1 MRGPAAQV
9 LQCLRGQVPEIA
21 DWQAVLLTAN
31 ENWLVPAIYVALD
44 RSARLELLPE
54 DVRSFLTFIHSRNC
68 ERNARLLKQLEEI
81 LLAFNRAGIEPT
93 LMKGTIHLFTAP
105 PERFGARMMADL
117 DLMLSRAELPV
128 AEACLRE
135 LGRKRI
141 GGLGWG
147 RKTDVGC
154 VDLHYPPGA
163 LAEYFPSIDA
173 LTARAERCERNG
185 ATARIPS
192 PAQRAAHIV
201 VHDLIKDGDWWLG
214 KLDLRHALE
223 LAELIDVPPGLDWPA
238 LLHAMPDELSRSALE
253 LALITV
259 RELFGAKVPAAAISG
274 RISARW
280 QFRRVL
286 FQLDHPTLS
295 APVKAA
301 GYLAWTA
308 RRLRVEWRNRGD
320 GALFMQ
326 RALRKAGESPKAAI
340 LDLVTRGRGPKL

>member
-9 LQCLRGQVPEIA
+9 LQCLRGEIPETA
-21 DWQAVLLTAN
+21 DWEPLLRTAN
-31 ENWLVPAIYVALD
+31 ENWLVPAIYVAFA
-44 RSARLELLPE
+44 RSARLESLPE
-54 DVRSFLTFIHSRNC
+54 DVRSFLTFIHGRNC
-68 ERNARLLKQLEEI
+68 ERNTRLVKQLEEI
-81 LLAFNRAGIEPT
+81 LLAFNRTGIVPT

-105 PERFGARMMADL
+105 PEKFGARMMADL
-117 DLMLSRAELPV
+117 DLMVSRAELPV
-128 AEACLRE
+128 AEQCLHE
-135 LGRKRI
+135 LGRERL
-141 GGLGWG
+141 GGLGWAK
-147 RKTDVGC
+147 KTDVGC
-154 VDLHYPPGA
+154 VDLHYPPGT
-163 LAEYFPSIDA
+163 LAEYFPAIDA
-173 LTARAERCERNG
+173 LAARASRTERNG
-185 ATARIPS
+185 VVARIPS

-223 LAELIDVPPGLDWPA
+223 LAELIDGPPGMDWPA
-238 LLHAMPDELSRSALE
+238 LLRAMPDELSRRALE

-259 RELFGAKVPAAAISG
+259 RELFGAKVPAGARSG

-280 QFRRVL
+280 QFRRML
-286 FQLDHPTLS
+286 FQLDHPSLS

-301 GYLAWTA
+301 GYLAWAA

-320 GALFMQ
+320 GALFVQ